1 MYNQIKIKR
10 DHGTNRN
17 NETNGKISSSF
28 RFVSTPHKKVTIIG
42 VLMDLGADRRGVD
55 MGPSAV
61 RDADLNERLIK
72 LGYDVT
78 DEGNIVVPNP
88 EVMQITDRKLKYL
101 PEIAIACQKLA
112 DHVEAALEE
121 GSIPIILGGDHSI
134 AIGSVSGLA
143 SFHRQRD
150 NKVGVIWFDAH
161 GDMNTPET
169 SPSGNIHGMPFAVIL
184 GHGAKE
190 LPQIGG
196 FSPKVYPE
204 DCVLI
209 GARSIDPEEAVT
221 LKNSGIRVV
230 TMRELDERGMS
241 AVMDEAMWLASRR
254 TAGFHVTMDM
264 DFVDPDYA
272 PGVGTP
278 VQGGPT
284 YRESHLAME
293 KIADSGKM
301 LSFELAEVNPV
312 LDIANRTAEL
322 GVQLIS
328 SAFGKKIM

>member
-1 MYNQIKIKR
+1 MKR
-10 DHGTNRN
+10 DQ
-17 NETNGKISSSF
+17 ETNSNYGPSGKISGSF
-28 RFVSTPHKKVTIIG
+28 RLMSTPSKKVTIIG

-78 DEGNIVVPNP
+78 DEGNIAVHNP
-88 EVMQITDRKLKYL
+88 EMMQIADRKLKYL
-101 PEIAIACQKLA
+101 PEIATACQKLA
-112 DHVEAALEE
+112 DHVEAALEV

-143 SFHRQRD
+143 SFHLERG

-169 SPSGNIHGMPFAVIL
+169 SPSGNIHGMPYAAIL

-190 LPQIGG
+190 LTQISG

-209 GARSIDPEEAVT
+209 GARSIDPEEAGI
-221 LKNSGIRVV
+221 LKKSGIRVV

-241 AVMDEAMWLASRR
+241 AIMDEAMWLASRR
-254 TAGFHVTMDM
+254 TAGFHVSMDM
-264 DFVDPDYA
+264 DFVDPYYA

-278 VQGGPT
+278 VPGGPT

-293 KIADSGKM
+293 KIADSGKL

-312 LDIANRTAEL
+312 LDNANRTAEL

>member
-1 MYNQIKIKR
+1 MNQ
-10 DHGTNRN
+10 
-17 NETNGKISSSF
+17 
-28 RFVSTPHKKVTIIG
+28 KKKATIIG

-55 MGPSAV
+55 MGPSAIRV
-61 RDADLNERLIK
+61 ANLNERLEE
-72 LGYDVT
+72 LGYQVI
-78 DEGNIVVPNP
+78 DEGNIVVRNA
-88 EVMQITDRKLKYL
+88 EMMQITDSKAKYL
-101 PEIAIACQKLA
+101 PEIAGACRMLA
-112 DHVEAALEE
+112 DKVEAALEA
-121 GSIPIILGGDHSI
+121 SSAPIILGGDHSI
-134 AIGSVSGLA
+134 ATGSVSGLA
-143 SFHRQRD
+143 SFHRKRD
-150 NKVGVIWFDAH
+150 RLVGVIWFDAH

-169 SPSGNIHGMPFAVIL
+169 SPSGNIHGMPFAAIL
-184 GHGAKE
+184 GHGVKE
-190 LPQIGG
+190 LTHISG
-196 FSPKVYPE
+196 FAPKVHPE

-209 GARSIDPEEAVT
+209 GARSVDPDEAVA
-221 LKNSGIRVV
+221 LKASGIRVV

-278 VQGGPT
+278 VPGGPT

-301 LSFELAEVNPV
+301 LSFELTEVNPV
-312 LDIANRTAEL
+312 LDISNKTAEL
-322 GVQLIS
+322 GVQLIL

>member
-1 MYNQIKIKR
+1 MKR
-10 DHGTNRN
+10 
-17 NETNGKISSSF
+17 
-28 RFVSTPHKKVTIIG
+28 KVTVIG

-55 MGPSAV
+55 MGPSAIRV
-61 RDADLNERLIK
+61 ADLNQRLIG
-72 LGYDVT
+72 LGYDVI
-78 DEGNIVVPNP
+78 DNGNLPVRNP
-88 EVMQITDRKLKYL
+88 EMMEITDRKLKYL
-101 PEIAIACQKLA
+101 PEISKACQKLA
-112 DHVEAALEE
+112 DMVEAALELD
-121 GSIPIILGGDHSI
+121 SIPLILGGDHSI
-134 AIGSVSGLA
+134 AIGSVTGL
-143 SFHRQRD
+143 STFHHKRGHR
-150 NKVGVIWFDAH
+150 VGVIWFDAH

-169 SPSGNIHGMPFAVIL
+169 SPSGNIHGMPFAAIL
-184 GHGAKE
+184 GRGDKRLTHISDFA
-190 LPQIGG
+190 
-196 FSPKVYPE
+196 PKVYPE

-209 GARSIDPEEAVT
+209 GARSIDPEEAVV
-221 LKNSGIRVV
+221 LKSSGIRIV

-278 VQGGPT
+278 VPGGPT

-301 LSFELAEVNPV
+301 LSFELTEVNPV

-322 GVQLIS
+322 GVQLIL

>member
-1 MYNQIKIKR
+1 MQNP
-10 DHGTNRN
+10 
-17 NETNGKISSSF
+17 E
-28 RFVSTPHKKVTIIG
+28 KKATIIG

-61 RDADLNERLIK
+61 RVAGLNERMAT
-72 LGYDVT
+72 LGYEVT
-78 DEGNIVVPNP
+78 DAGNILVRNP
-88 EVMQITDRKLKYL
+88 EMMQITNRHAKYL
-101 PEIAIACQKLA
+101 PEIAEACQKLA
-112 DHVEAALEE
+112 DQVEASLES

-134 AIGSVSGLA
+134 AIGSVAGLSA
-143 SFHRQRD
+143 FYHKRD
-150 NKVGVIWFDAH
+150 KQVGVIWFDAH
-161 GDMNTPET
+161 GDMNTPDS
-169 SPSGNIHGMPFAVIL
+169 SPSGNIHGMPFAAIL

-190 LPQIGG
+190 LTHISG
-196 FSPKVYPE
+196 FAPKVHPE

-209 GARSIDPEEAVT
+209 GARSVDPEEAVA
-221 LKNSGIRVV
+221 LKASGIRII

-278 VQGGPT
+278 VPGGPT

-301 LSFELAEVNPV
+301 LSFELTEVNPV
-312 LDIANRTAEL
+312 LDISNKTAEL
-322 GVQLIS
+322 GVQLIL

>member
-1 MYNQIKIKR
+1 M
-10 DHGTNRN
+10 
-17 NETNGKISSSF
+17 
-28 RFVSTPHKKVTIIG
+28 STPSKKVTIIG
-42 VLMDLGADRRGVD
+42 VFMDLGADRHGVD

-78 DEGNIVVPNP
+78 DAGNIVVRNP
-88 EVMQITDRKLKYL
+88 EMIQITDRKLKYL
-101 PEIAIACQKLA
+101 PEIAIACQDLA
-112 DHVEAALEE
+112 VRVEAALEDD
-121 GSIPIILGGDHSI
+121 SIPIILGGDHSI

-143 SFHRQRD
+143 SFHRKVG

-169 SPSGNIHGMPFAVIL
+169 SPSGNIHGMPFAAIL

-190 LPQIGG
+190 LTQISG

-230 TMRELDERGMS
+230 TMRELDERGMGS
-241 AVMDEAMWLASRR
+241 VMDEAMWWASRH
-254 TAGFHVTMDM
+254 TVGFHVSMDM
-264 DFVDPDYA
+264 DFVHPHYA

-301 LSFELAEVNPV
+301 LSFELAEINPV

-328 SAFGKKIM
+328 SALGKKIM

>member
-1 MYNQIKIKR
+1 
-10 DHGTNRN
+10 
-17 NETNGKISSSF
+17 
-28 RFVSTPHKKVTIIG
+28 
-42 VLMDLGADRRGVD
+42 VD
-55 MGPSAV
+55 MGPSAIRV
-61 RDADLNERLIK
+61 ADLNERLEM
-72 LGYDVT
+72 LGYEVI
-78 DEGNIVVPNP
+78 DEGNISVRNA
-88 EVMQITDRKLKYL
+88 EMMKIADNRAKYL
-101 PEIAIACQKLA
+101 PEISSACQQVAEQVETALA
-112 DHVEAALEE
+112 A

-143 SFHRQRD
+143 SFYRKQDHR
-150 NKVGVIWFDAH
+150 VGVIWFDAH
-161 GDMNTPET
+161 GDMNTPES
-169 SPSGNIHGMPFAVIL
+169 SPSGNIHGMPFAAIL
-184 GHGAKE
+184 GRGAKE
-190 LPQIGG
+190 LTHIGG

-209 GARSIDPEEAVT
+209 GARSIDREEAVAI
-221 LKNSGIRVV
+221 KSSGIRVI

-241 AVMDEAMWLASRR
+241 SVMDEAMWLASRR

-278 VQGGPT
+278 VPGGPT

-301 LSFELAEVNPV
+301 LSFELTEVNPV
-312 LDIANRTAEL
+312 LDISNRTAEL
-322 GVQLIS
+322 GVQLIL

>member
-1 MYNQIKIKR
+1 MSTIKTDKT
-10 DHGTNRN
+10 DKT
-17 NETNGKISSSF
+17 KI
-28 RFVSTPHKKVTIIG
+28 TIIG

-55 MGPSAV
+55 MGPSAIRV
-61 RDADLNERLIK
+61 ADLNKRLEM
-72 LGYDVT
+72 LGCEVIDL
-78 DEGNIVVPNP
+78 GNIAVRNA
-88 EVMQITDRKLKYL
+88 EMMQIGDNKAKYL
-101 PEIAIACQKLA
+101 SEITLACRTVAEQ
-112 DHVEAALEE
+112 VEAALEI
-121 GSIPIILGGDHSI
+121 GSIPLILGGDHSI

-143 SFHRQRD
+143 SFYHKQDHR
-150 NKVGVIWFDAH
+150 VGVIWFDAH

-169 SPSGNIHGMPFAVIL
+169 SPSGNIHGMPFAAIL
-184 GHGAKE
+184 GRGAQE
-190 LPQIGG
+190 LTQIGG

-209 GARSIDPEEAVT
+209 GARSIDRDEAVAI
-221 LKNSGIRVV
+221 KASGIRVI

-278 VQGGPT
+278 VPGGPT

-301 LSFELAEVNPV
+301 LSFELTEVNPV
-312 LDIANRTAEL
+312 LDISNRTAEL
-322 GVQLIS
+322 GVQLIL

>member
-1 MYNQIKIKR
+1 MNSRRKA
-10 DHGTNRN
+10 
-17 NETNGKISSSF
+17 
-28 RFVSTPHKKVTIIG
+28 TIIG

-61 RDADLNERLIK
+61 RVADLNERLSE
-72 LGYDVT
+72 LGVEVT
-78 DEGNIVVPNP
+78 DAGNISVRNP
-88 EVMQITDRKLKYL
+88 EMMQITDGAAKYL
-101 PEIAIACQKLA
+101 PEITEACQKLA
-112 DHVEAALEE
+112 DEVEAALDS
-121 GSIPIILGGDHSI
+121 GSTPIILGGDHSI
-134 AIGSVSGLA
+134 AIGSVAGLSA
-143 SFHRQRD
+143 FHRKRD
-150 NKVGVIWFDAH
+150 QNVGVIWFDAH

-169 SPSGNIHGMPFAVIL
+169 SPSGNIHGMPFAAIL

-190 LPQIGG
+190 LTHISG
-196 FSPKVYPE
+196 FAPKVHPE

-209 GARSIDPEEAVT
+209 GARSVDPDEAVA
-221 LKNSGIRVV
+221 LKASGIRII

-264 DFVDPDYA
+264 DFVDPDFA

-278 VQGGPT
+278 VPGGPT

-301 LSFELAEVNPV
+301 LSFELTEVNPV
-312 LDIANRTAEL
+312 LDISNKTAEL
-322 GVQLIS
+322 GVQLIL